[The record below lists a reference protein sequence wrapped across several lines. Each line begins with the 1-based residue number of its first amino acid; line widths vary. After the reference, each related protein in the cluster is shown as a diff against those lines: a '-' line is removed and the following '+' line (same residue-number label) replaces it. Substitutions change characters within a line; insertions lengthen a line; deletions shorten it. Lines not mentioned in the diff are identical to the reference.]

1 MTAPPLASQS
11 RPPARHPA
19 AVPLRRLVRVTARQ
33 HRTALLWTAV
43 VVMVAAIALV
53 ATGVPLHELAARGGP
68 NWYGATRASVDYGG
82 VLQAFALMLQVVV
95 LLAGMFL
102 GAPLLPR
109 ELDSGTARLA
119 WTQAAS
125 RTRWL
130 LAQVLP
136 LAGLLALAA
145 LGLGAVW
152 GWWLSPFPHLALGGG
167 HIPPWSPWWPLGFNL
182 NPLLLAGWVVFAFAL
197 GVFLGAAI
205 RRPLPA
211 VAATL
216 ACYGAVLF
224 AVSAS
229 WRMNYIPPLHRALA
243 VQFQADGSYGYS
255 YSTYLGGSSRGQPVI
270 MSQALGFPDGR
281 LLSNLEQLR
290 PAAWMRLH
298 HIVMWLT
305 YQRGSRYHAIQAI
318 ELGWLLAA
326 SALLVAAAIFLVRRR
341 PA

>member
-1 MTAPPLASQS
+1 MTATAPPASQNHQ
-11 RPPARHPA
+11 PANHAA

-33 HRTALLWTAV
+33 HRTALLWTGV
-43 VVMVAAIALV
+43 VVAVLAIALV
-53 ATGVPLHELAARGGP
+53 ATGVQLHEFAARGGP

-82 VLQAFALMLQVVV
+82 VVQWFELILQVVP

-102 GAPLLPR
+102 AAPLLPR
-109 ELDSGTARLA
+109 EIDNGTAKLA

-136 LAGLLALAA
+136 VAGLLAIAA
-145 LGLGAVW
+145 LGLAAEF
-152 GWWLSPFPHLALGGG
+152 GWWLAPFPHFADATT
-167 HIPPWSPWWPLGFNL
+167 PARSPWSPLLFNL
-182 NPLLLAGWVVFAFAL
+182 NPVLLAGWVVLAFTL

-205 RRPLPA
+205 RRTLPA
-211 VAATL
+211 MAATF
-216 ACYGAVLF
+216 ACYGALLF

-229 WRMNYIPPLHRALA
+229 WRMHYLPPLRRALA
-243 VQFQADGSYGYS
+243 VQFQADGSYDYS
-255 YSTYLGGSSRGQPVI
+255 AYWGGSRGGQPVV
-270 MSQALGFPDGR
+270 MSRALGWPDGR
-281 LLSNLEQLR
+281 LLSNAEQLR

-305 YQRGSRYHAIQAI
+305 YQPASRYHAFQAI
-318 ELGWLLAA
+318 EIGWLLAA
-326 SALLVAAAIFLVRRR
+326 SALLVAVAIVLIRRL

>member
-1 MTAPPLASQS
+1 MTAAAHPASQNQQS
-11 RPPARHPA
+11 GKRTAR
-19 AVPLRRLVRVTARQ
+19 VPLRRLMRVTVRQ
-33 HRTALLWTAV
+33 HRTTLFWTGIVVAV
-43 VVMVAAIALV
+43 LAIVLA

-68 NWYGATRASVDYGG
+68 SWYGASRASVDFGG
-82 VLQAFALMLQVVV
+82 VLQALALLLQLAA
-95 LLAGMFL
+95 LLVGMFI

-109 ELDSGTARLA
+109 EIQEGTAKLA

-145 LGLGAVW
+145 FAIGAEFA
-152 GWWLSPFPHLALGGG
+152 WWLSPFLHLATGRIGPL
-167 HIPPWSPWWPLGFNL
+167 SPWWSLRFNL
-182 NPLLLAGWVVFAFAL
+182 VPLLLAGWVVFAFTS

-205 RRPLPA
+205 RRTLPA
-211 VAATL
+211 MAATL

-224 AVSAS
+224 EVSAS
-229 WRMNYIPPLHRALA
+229 WRMHYLAPMHRAVA
-243 VQFQADGSYGYS
+243 VQFQAVGSYGYS
-255 YSTYLGGSSRGQPVI
+255 VYWGPHPPVI
-270 MSQALGFPDGR
+270 MSEGLGWPNGR
-281 LLSNLEQLR
+281 LLSNVLQMR

-298 HIVMWLT
+298 HIVMWIT
-305 YQRGSRYHAIQAI
+305 YQPGSRYHTFQAI

-326 SALLVAAAIFLVRRR
+326 SALLVAAAIFMIRRR